1 MTLFK
6 AYDVRGEYPKE
17 LNDEVA
23 YRIGRAFA
31 TFLGKKT
38 TVAVGG
44 DSRLST
50 PSLKKKFIQG
60 LLDSGIDVVDVGLTP
75 TPVMYFCGYKLG
87 FEAAVEI
94 TGSHLTKEYNGIKFC
109 GRGGISISYSEGLNK
124 VEEILKNEN
133 FVKGKGIW
141 KRRGVVPQ
149 YVEYMKSLG
158 IDFSGIK
165 VVIDGA
171 NGAAGKIYAQ
181 VLRECRAEVVEI
193 FCEPDGNFPNHTP
206 DPMNKEFIKDLERKV
221 KEEKADIGMAF
232 DGDGDRLNI
241 VDNTGTIANSNH
253 IFSLLAKDVLKG
265 NPSGKIVHDVLC
277 SKLVDDV
284 INSCGGIP
292 ITSKVGHSII
302 AKRCLDENAVM
313 AGEVSGHYFFKEANY
328 TDDVLVACIKILK
341 IIKEN
346 NKPLSELTNM
356 FPKFFEYSDRLPIR
370 EDRKFEF
377 IENLKEQLANKGHD
391 TLTLDGVRVNFEN
404 GWMLFRPSNTEPK
417 ISFGYESSDREE
429 FEKIKSI
436 AEEIVKTIPQ

>member
-23 YRIGRAFA
+23 YKIGRAFA

-50 PSLKKKFIQG
+50 PSLKEKFIQG
-60 LLDSGIDVVDVGLTP
+60 LLDSGMDVVDIGMVP
-75 TPVMYFCGYKLG
+75 TPVVYFCGYKLG

-94 TGSHLTKEYNGIKFC
+94 TGSHLTKEYNGMKFC
-109 GRGGISISYSEGLNK
+109 GLGGISISYEAGLNK
-124 VEEILKNEN
+124 IEEIFKSEEFISGSGSVRKEN
-133 FVKGKGIW
+133 I
-141 KRRGVVPQ
+141 VPR
-149 YVEYMKSLG
+149 YVNYMKSLG

-171 NGAAGKIYAQ
+171 NGAAGKIYSEI
-181 VLRECRAEVVEI
+181 LRKCGAEVVEI

-206 DPMNKEFIKDLERKV
+206 DPMNKEFIKELERNV
-221 KEEKADIGMAF
+221 KELKADIGMAF

-241 VDNTGTIANSNH
+241 VDNKGNIANSNH
-253 IFSLLAKDVLKG
+253 IFSLLAKDVLKE
-265 NPSGKIVHDVLC
+265 NPGSKIVHDVLC
-277 SKLVDDV
+277 SKLVDDM
-284 INSCGGIP
+284 IKSNGGMP
-292 ITSKVGHSII
+292 ITWRVGHSLI
-302 AKRCLDENAVM
+302 AKKCLEDNAIM
-313 AGEVSGHYFFKEANY
+313 AGEVSGHYFFKESNY
-328 TDDVLVACIKILK
+328 TDDVLIACIKILK
-341 IIKEN
+341 IIKEEERS
-346 NKPLSELTNM
+346 LAELTTV

-370 EDRKFEF
+370 EEKKFEF
-377 IENLKEQLANKGHD
+377 IENLKRQFEERGHD
-391 TLTLDGVRVNFEN
+391 LLTMDGVRINFEN

-429 FEKIKSI
+429 FERIKSM
-436 AEEIVKTIPQ
+436 AEEIIKTIPK